1 MCQTGASKMARWVK
15 MLDAPQPV
23 SALQDAQVEEKN

>member
-15 MLDAPQPV
+15 MLDAPQPC
-23 SALQDAQVEEKN
+23 LLFRMHKVEEKN